1 MFIII
6 FFALKPYLKI
16 LYTCSIKKTIT
27 ISQEEYDD
35 LKQQLSE
42 ALVIIKSL
50 RIEIE
55 LLKKGRDSNTSS
67 TPSSQDFGKKNK
79 IPNSRNKT
87 GRQPGGQKGHKGS
100 SLKPNKTPD
109 EIIDHT
115 SNFCKDCGEE
125 LDLSKSVLDIKRQEI
140 VIPPI
145 KPKWVEHRT
154 YKCTCGKCG
163 HTTSSDMPHHLKTHV
178 QYGENVQ
185 ALVTYL
191 SVFQLVP
198 AKRLK
203 QFLKDFVDLNMSEGT
218 IFNILK
224 SMSKKSDPAY
234 KEIGKRLETSIYV
247 GGDETGIHINK
258 VKAWLWVFQ
267 NNSLTYIK
275 ASYTRGFAA
284 ILEIFSNSFS
294 ISVYVSDILPA
305 QLKIKSLAKQSCL
318 SHLSRELKKF
328 EEVFNSS
335 WATKMKNL
343 FTETIVY
350 KKQMTDIDFSENNIK
365 VKEFENR
372 LSDILNMDFSNK
384 HKKVQAFLRRL
395 IKNRNAIFTFLYYKE
410 VPPDNNGSERAIRN
424 AKIKMKISNQFKSF
438 QFAQYYA
445 TIRSV
450 IDTATK
456 NGKDIFNA
464 LSNIAKQELIP
475 AE

>member
-1 MFIII
+1 M
-6 FFALKPYLKI
+6 
-16 LYTCSIKKTIT
+16 YTCLIKETIT
-27 ISQEEYDD
+27 ISIQEYDN
-35 LKQQLSE
+35 LKQQLADS
-42 ALVIIKSL
+42 LIIIKEL
-50 RIEIE
+50 QINIE
-55 LLKKGRDSNTSS
+55 LLKKGRNSNTSS
-67 TPSSQDFGKKNK
+67 TPSSQDYCKQNK
-79 IPNSRNKT
+79 IPNSRDKT
-87 GRQPGGQKGHKGS
+87 GKKPGGQKGHQGN
-100 SLKPNKTPD
+100 SLKPTKEPD

-125 LDLSKSVLDIKRQEI
+125 LDLSKAILNIKRQEI

-224 SMSKKSDPAY
+224 SMSKKAEPVY
-234 KEIGKRLETSIYV
+234 NEIGKRLETSIYV
-247 GGDETGIHINK
+247 GGDETGIHIDK

-284 ILEIFSNSFS
+284 ILETFSNGFPM
-294 ISVYVSDILPA
+294 SVYVSDSLPA
-305 QLKIKSLAKQSCL
+305 QLKIKSLAKQLCL

-343 FTETIVY
+343 FIEAIGY

-365 VKEFENR
+365 VKEFEER
-372 LSDILNMDFSNK
+372 LSDILKIDFSKKHNK
-384 HKKVQAFLRRL
+384 EQAFLRRL

-438 QFAQYYA
+438 KFAQYYA

-456 NGKDIFNA
+456 NGKDIFEA
-464 LSNIAKQELIP
+464 LANITKQELIP